1 MSFDVTEAWTQVFID
16 LILEESSASGIDM
29 SDETERATVT
39 MALQQT
45 IDFLNGDDWE
55 SE

>member
-16 LILEESSASGIDM
+16 LILEESAAAGLDM
-29 SDETERATVT
+29 SDETERGTIAV
-39 MALQQT
+39 ALQQT